1 LTGFVSE
8 AESPD
13 PARSVFRRVDH
24 SRLISIILALGFPL
38 VMIRGEQLLS
48 YGSLR
53 ATIGMPMYRFG
64 RFSPPIV
71 GLAHRRPL
79 EVCPS
84 TDEEYARH
92 TASQPQRTPR
102 RLVRLVQFAAD
113 YHRTSRA
120 IIMGPCSGGWIW
132 QPGSSSHLYAQ
143 FARDAPIAWIFGRLG
158 GSEVL
163 IGLFVL
169 GSALLGAFGV
179 GRVLFYLSDSNL
191 VVVAGLGAF
200 AWAVT
205 VLFGIFHL
213 AVLYAA
219 YGLLTCWL
227 IACWNRRSPQRSG
240 VTAVLLSGAIALH
253 LCGYMVV
260 AYSAAVGAIAVAL
273 FAMACSFVIRPASA
287 RALQLAAVALI
298 VWIAIADC
306 VAFSTK
312 QLAPISALNFA
323 GSGSFGEFALSTGFW
338 TERPNPV
345 SFPLGDPGVYA
356 AYRAEPLVRDYANML
371 FEYQGFKAFGQA
383 LFRATVVRHPLTA
396 LASLFGRLF
405 ILIVRLPVL
414 AQPIMRSSPTFI
426 RTSQIGA
433 VVTLLLTLAV
443 LCCGTRWH
451 LEFPLVAVPLWNT
464 VGIESLTH
472 IVHTHSSYHVDG
484 MMQIAML
491 APVLLLV
498 AVRSRLSVWNWISAL
513 RRPAVLLAVSGA
525 VALLAM
531 WSYPVMRREL
541 LTFDIWYPAWIGI
554 YRTPLDAQAIEPA
567 VVRGKLEQLRL
578 RGENA
583 PGSISSYG
591 AWTMSRL
598 ADNVWVP
605 ESGIGEK
612 LHLSGDAVARR
623 RGEARALAAAYFRR
637 AASEAPDNPWIQ
649 TFTDLWDQEA
659 VARSYKDMLA
669 RHPDHPFATWWAYVL
684 AARTS
689 GPEQVRYADQFEQL
703 THKQLVTTA
712 ALRPGFAMMPAGG
725 QPIANAADNG
735 WTEVRLTEQQSAVV
749 GATDAFGSNRVRLIV
764 AIRVVSGRARATLV
778 ADTDQG
784 RVASPE
790 ERPISDLD
798 VNHYRVFRWTGAS
811 PARRMALQLQAAQ
824 GTAIVRI
831 RDFYPVIEN
840 PHVDSLE

>member
-1 LTGFVSE
+1 M
-8 AESPD
+8 
-13 PARSVFRRVDH
+13 FRRLDH
-24 SRLISIILALGFPL
+24 SRLISIVLALGFPL
-38 VMIRGEQLLS
+38 VMIRGGQLLS
-48 YGSLR
+48 YRSLR
-53 ATIGMPMYRFG
+53 ATIGKPMYRFG

-102 RLVRLVQFAAD
+102 GLVRLVQFAAD

-120 IIMGPCSGGWIW
+120 IIMGSCSGGWIW
-132 QPGSSSHLYAQ
+132 QPGSSSGHLYAQ

-200 AWAVT
+200 AWALT
-205 VLFGIFHL
+205 VLLGIFHL
-213 AVLYAA
+213 EVLYAA

-227 IACWNRRSPQRSG
+227 IACWNRRSPQRSR
-240 VTAVLLSGAIALH
+240 VTAVLLSGAIASH

-260 AYSAAVGAIAVAL
+260 AYSASLGPIAVAL
-273 FAMACSFVIRPASA
+273 FAMACSFVVRPAPA
-287 RALQLAAVALI
+287 RALELAAVALI

-306 VAFSTK
+306 AAFSTK
-312 QLAPISALNFA
+312 QLAPTSALNFA

-345 SFPLGDPGVYA
+345 SFPLGDPGVYS

-383 LFRATVVRHPLTA
+383 LFRATVVRHPVTA
-396 LASLFGRLF
+396 LGSLCRRLF

-414 AQPIMRSSPTFI
+414 AQPLVTISPIFI

-443 LCCGTRWH
+443 VCCRTRWH
-451 LEFPLVAVPLWNT
+451 VEFPLVAVPLWNT
-464 VGIESLTH
+464 FGIESLTH
-472 IVHTHSSYHVDG
+472 IVHTHPSYHVYG
-484 MMQIAML
+484 MMQIALL
-491 APVLLLV
+491 APALLLV

-513 RRPAVLLAVSGA
+513 RRPAVSLAVSGA

-531 WSYPVMRREL
+531 SSYSVMRREL
-541 LTFDIWYPAWIGI
+541 LTFDIWYPAWIGM
-554 YRTPLDAQAIEPA
+554 YRTPLDAQALEPA
-567 VVRGKLEQLRL
+567 IVRDKLEQLRL
-578 RGENA
+578 RGEDA
-583 PGSISSYG
+583 PGSISTYG
-591 AWTMSRL
+591 AWMMLRL
-598 ADNVWVP
+598 ASNVWVSD
-605 ESGIGEK
+605 SGVGEK
-612 LHLSGDAVARR
+612 LHLSGDAVAVR
-623 RGEARALAAAYFRR
+623 RGEAGALAAAYFRR

-659 VARSYKDMLA
+659 VVRSYRDMLA
-669 RHPDHPFATWWAYVL
+669 SHPDHPFATWWAYVL

-689 GPEQVRYADQFEQL
+689 GPVQIRYADQFEQL

-712 ALRPGFAMMPAGG
+712 ALRPGFVTMPAGG
-725 QPIANAADNG
+725 QPIASGSDTG
-735 WTEVRLTEQQSAVV
+735 WTEVRLTERQSAVV
-749 GATDAFGSNRVRLIV
+749 GATEAFRSDRVRLIV

-784 RVASPE
+784 RVVSPE
-790 ERPISDLD
+790 EQAISDLD
-798 VNHYRVFRWTGAS
+798 VNHYRVLRWTGAS
-811 PARRMALQLQAAQ
+811 PARRMALQLRAGE